1 MADENQLQQEMEAL
15 RDSLQRGAGD
25 LNKFGDSARNAEVG
39 VQAFNSAAKQGAK
52 DTLKSIGGFGKAVGD
67 GATSFATLNPLID
80 TVSNAMSGLAKSI
93 PFAGEALAAG
103 VKATAEASKFIID
116 QLDKTAKTFNELGQ
130 VGALTA
136 KGMTGVQEQFLRSGM
151 SLDGFKRVVTE
162 NANSLARFG
171 GIVGE
176 GADSFSKSVGKL
188 LDDNNEAGMALRNIG
203 LNADQI
209 GETAAAFLKQQ
220 TLLGRQ
226 RTLTEEQLRQ
236 GTVAYAKE
244 LDDLSKL
251 TGLSKKSL
259 QSQQDAALSET
270 RFLASQLKLRNQ
282 GRDTEAEEIKKFQS
296 QVSALG
302 ETYSQGVRDLASGNS
317 ATEAARQ
324 VQNATS
330 GEAAAILQRL
340 RDGQMNS
347 VQAQSALQAAV
358 QRNIP
363 SMIELGNAAGDTVT
377 AFPKL
382 KESVAIASAQYDDA
396 GNLTK
401 KLTETQAAQMSG
413 QDDLTNSTVSA
424 QRQMELLNRQISAF
438 GFGLTKH
445 AAPAI
450 EAFTKS
456 LNDFLQYVSKVTGV
470 PIPGISGAGASG
482 TAAPPAP
489 PSVQVRQQADTAAI
503 KVADLADQ
511 EQAAK
516 AKINELVLARADK
529 AKIDEATAA
538 LETLQKQKIAAEQAE
553 IKQANEARQLALEE
567 KNARLQANK
576 VRNTITLQERSQAD
590 AQKAVDKLKLEQAQL
605 EVQKR
610 DNASTDSVRMQADRD
625 LMLKGVA
632 EDLAKAEKKLK
643 ERTDAV
649 TKSREELKKLAP
661 PPKVSGT
668 TAEKIIQVESGGRNI
683 GNIGG
688 TSTAHG
694 LGQFTKGTFESVA
707 KMAKP
712 GEALYGK
719 TFEDYKKDTGL
730 QKVALD
736 KLIETNKGSLTKAN
750 LPTTDSAVYLA
761 HFLGAGGASK
771 VLRASDST
779 PISQVV
785 GIEQIQANQQL
796 FAKIKTVGDLKAWA
810 DKKMGGTGYDMDTSV
825 ATATT
830 TPPQAPTT
838 QTTPVKPVA
847 AKAPVE
853 STPPVQP
860 VVATAPMAKAPVEST
875 PPVQPVVATASTTQT
890 TPVKPVVA
898 KAPTTQTVPVKSVVA
913 KEPVEPTPPVQPVVA
928 KAPVELTPPTKPVL
942 AKAPIAPTP
951 PVQPDVS
958 TAAAQP
964 TAPVSGYKQAL
975 TPEITVPMSQS
986 KGVSSEAVNITDN
999 MRTQNDLL
1007 TAQVMK
1013 LGELVEIMKT
1023 TNSINSKILQVSRA

>member
-1 MADENQLQQEMEAL
+1 MA
-15 RDSLQRGAGD
+15 
-25 LNKFGDSARNAEVG
+25 
-39 VQAFNSAAKQGAK
+39 
-52 DTLKSIGGFGKAVGD
+52 
-67 GATSFATLNPLID
+67 
-80 TVSNAMSGLAKSI
+80 GLAKSI

-188 LDDNNEAGMALRNIG
+188 LDDNTEAGMALRNIG

-226 RTLTEEQLRQ
+226 RTLTEDQLRQ

-282 GRDTEAEEIKKFQS
+282 GRDTEADEIKKFQS

-330 GEAAAILQRL
+330 GEAAAILQQL
-340 RDGQMNS
+340 RDGQMTS

-413 QDDLTNSTVSA
+413 QDELTNSTVSA

-438 GFGLTKH
+438 GFGLTKY

-456 LNDFLQYVSKVTGV
+456 LNDFLQYVAKVTGI
-470 PIPGISGAGASG
+470 PIPGIGGAGASG

-489 PSVQVRQQADTAAI
+489 PSVQARAQADNTAI

-511 EQAAK
+511 EKAAK
-516 AKINELVLARADK
+516 SKVDELVLARADK
-529 AKIDEATAA
+529 TKIDAAKAA
-538 LETLQKQKIAAEQAE
+538 LEDLQKQKIAAEQAE

-567 KNARLQANK
+567 KNTRQKANK
-576 VRNTITLQERSQAD
+576 ARNTITLQERAQAD
-590 AQKAVDKLKLEQAQL
+590 AQKSVDKLKLEQAQL
-605 EVQKR
+605 EVEKR
-610 DNASTDSVRMQADRD
+610 DNAATDSVRMQADRD

-632 EDLAKAEKKLK
+632 EDLANAEKKLK

-661 PPKVSGT
+661 PPTVSGT

-712 GEALYGK
+712 GESLYGK

-761 HFLGAGGASK
+761 HFLGAAGASK

-796 FAKIKTVGDLKAWA
+796 FAKMKTVGDLKAWA
-810 DKKMGGTGYDMDTSV
+810 DNKMGGTGYDMNTAV
-825 ATATT
+825 ATATAT
-830 TPPQAPTT
+830 ATATPPQAPTT

-853 STPPVQP
+853 
-860 VVATAPMAKAPVEST
+860 
-875 PPVQPVVATASTTQT
+875 
-890 TPVKPVVA
+890 
-898 KAPTTQTVPVKSVVA
+898 
-913 KEPVEPTPPVQPVVA
+913 PTPPVQPVVA
-928 KAPVELTPPTKPVL
+928 KAPVEPTKPVTPVVAKAPVDPTPPVQPVVAKAPTTQTLPVKPVSAKESTLPVQPVVAKAPVDPTLPATPVL
-942 AKAPIAPTP
+942 AKAPVAPTA
-951 PVQPDVS
+951 PVQPDVN

-986 KGVSSEAVNITDN
+986 KGVGNEAVNVTDN
-999 MRTQNDLL
+999 MRTQNELL

-1013 LGELVEIMKT
+1013 LGELVDIMRT